1 MAHHTHARSPTLGGH
16 INQDRKLVH
25 ETTTNTNG
33 SDQRSASPDTVA
45 GSTPRTQGRGGDQ
58 SATEGAAEED
68 DEEDSS
74 TAKDIELDDETDADV
89 PAMPYSYR
97 RGGKGKGKR
106 PSIRVEPADDDE
118 SHAEDDENETMLMPN
133 KHPVNQLLMSN
144 KKRTFSNLSSTS
156 VLFGDDSTDQESFP
170 RRKLARKLSAAS
182 SIPLLTYKE
191 DDEPQVSYENAI
203 ESDDEDYSGVNLV
216 PDDDESDMEMM
227 EQQEESYI
235 LQEEQQATTL
245 LNEYRDARRLSLE
258 SCLSDN
264 IFDVTVPLDDTFM
277 ASLPDYG
284 FTPFFEPDALP
295 ASPVPM
301 AKRKF
306 SDGSAKRVRFDDD
319 VQVSDSSSSESSELD
334 SSVFPDLFMDQD
346 KIPPSLHQLLEMDY
360 DDDNGDMASPQSDAS
375 FWDFEQGESRITQV
389 DNSEESDG
397 ESSGESSGYESD
409 IGDTTDEEDFG
420 TDILP
425 RTPKH
430 SVLQRPAS
438 APGSRAATPKPFQR
452 SSRPIGRQIPPTR
465 GVFIHDESDQ
475 AIAVTNR
482 STKAVAFYR
491 PRTVLIPWIP
501 MTDYQS
507 STSGTVNN
515 SPRNSI
521 AQLNASDSENSNEV
535 FNNNINTDIMLTGI
549 FGSASGNDFAFG
561 NESIGPPEAFY
572 PFVSISSN
580 GNMGLVDEDEE
591 GSSSDEYDE
600 DLNLADFL
608 EIDTDDTDGD
618 EFDDEFDFTDVPAT
632 PASSSMPHPGSTPAA
647 PSSVTPNARARATSD
662 LMLQHFDRGVV
673 TAFRSNQNRYRDVAS
688 LPSDP
693 AARASVS
700 RPVRSGKSAEALI
713 TPLRKRTRSNRVAK
727 SPLKNGTTMNRSS
740 PLSGVTKATSRLQKS
755 VMGSPTKPH
764 GPPKMGKF
772 S

>member
-1 MAHHTHARSPTLGGH
+1 MAHLTHARSPTLGGH
-16 INQDRKLVH
+16 NNQDRKLVH
-25 ETTTNTNG
+25 EATTNTHRNH
-33 SDQRSASPDTVA
+33 QRSASPDTVG
-45 GSTPRTQGRGGDQ
+45 GSTPHTNGRGGDQ
-58 SATEGAAEED
+58 SATEGAADED

-74 TAKDIELDDETDADV
+74 TAKDNEQDDDETDADV
-89 PAMPYSYR
+89 PALPYSYA

-106 PSIRVEPADDDE
+106 PSIRIEPADDDE
-118 SHAEDDENETMLMPN
+118 SHAEDDDNVSELMPN

-170 RRKLARKLSAAS
+170 RRKMARKLSNAS

-191 DDEPQVSYENAI
+191 DEEPQVSYENAI
-203 ESDDEDYSGVNLV
+203 ESDDEDYSGVMNV

-235 LQEEQQATTL
+235 LQEEQSATNL

-258 SCLSDN
+258 SCFSDN
-264 IFDVTVPLDDTFM
+264 IFDVTAPLDDAFM
-277 ASLPDYG
+277 SGLPDYG

-334 SSVFPDLFMDQD
+334 SSVFPDLFLDQD
-346 KIPPSLHQLLEMDY
+346 KIPPSLHQLLDMDY

-375 FWDFEQGESRITQV
+375 FWDFEQNESRITQV
-389 DNSEESDG
+389 DNSDESDG

-409 IGDTTDEEDFG
+409 MGDTTDEEDFG

-425 RTPKH
+425 RTPKQ

-465 GVFIHDESDQ
+465 GIFIHDETDQ

-482 STKAVAFYR
+482 ATKAVSFYR
-491 PRTVLIPWIP
+491 PRTVMIPWIP
-501 MTDYQS
+501 LTDYQS

-535 FNNNINTDIMLTGI
+535 FNNGLSTDIMLSGI

-591 GSSSDEYDE
+591 GSSSDEYDD
-600 DLNLADFL
+600 DLNIADFL
-608 EIDTDDTDGD
+608 EFGDSGGDTDLDEDD
-618 EFDDEFDFTDVPAT
+618 EFDDTDVPAT
-632 PASSSMPHPGSTPAA
+632 PATSSMAHHGSTPAA
-647 PSSVTPNARARATSD
+647 PATVTPARKRTTSD
-662 LMLQHFDRGVV
+662 VMLEHFDRGVV

-740 PLSGVTKATSRLQKS
+740 PLSGVTKATSRLQNS
-755 VMGSPTKPH
+755 VMGSPR
-764 GPPKMGKF
+764 GPPKMGTF

>member
-1 MAHHTHARSPTLGGH
+1 MAHLTHARSPTLGGH
-16 INQDRKLVH
+16 NNQDRKLVH
-25 ETTTNTNG
+25 EATTNTHRNH
-33 SDQRSASPDTVA
+33 QRSASPDTVG
-45 GSTPRTQGRGGDQ
+45 GSTPHTNGRGGDQ
-58 SATEGAAEED
+58 SATEGAADED

-74 TAKDIELDDETDADV
+74 TAKDNEQDDDETDADV
-89 PAMPYSYR
+89 PALPYSYA

-106 PSIRVEPADDDE
+106 PSIRIEPADDDE
-118 SHAEDDENETMLMPN
+118 SHAEDDDNVSELMPN

-170 RRKLARKLSAAS
+170 RRKMARKLSNAS

-191 DDEPQVSYENAI
+191 DEEPQVSYENAI
-203 ESDDEDYSGVNLV
+203 ESDDEDYSGVMNV

-235 LQEEQQATTL
+235 LQEEQSATNL

-258 SCLSDN
+258 SCFSDN
-264 IFDVTVPLDDTFM
+264 IFDVTAPLDDAFM
-277 ASLPDYG
+277 SGLPDYG

-334 SSVFPDLFMDQD
+334 SSVFPDLFLDQD
-346 KIPPSLHQLLEMDY
+346 KIPPSLHQLLDMDY

-375 FWDFEQGESRITQV
+375 FWDFEQNESRITQV
-389 DNSEESDG
+389 DNSDESDG

-409 IGDTTDEEDFG
+409 MGDTTDEEDFG

-425 RTPKH
+425 RTPKQ

-465 GVFIHDESDQ
+465 GIFIHDETDQ

-482 STKAVAFYR
+482 ATKAVSFYR
-491 PRTVLIPWIP
+491 PRTVMIPWIP
-501 MTDYQS
+501 LTDYQS

-535 FNNNINTDIMLTGI
+535 FNNGLSTDIMLSGI

-572 PFVSISSN
+572 PF
-580 GNMGLVDEDEE
+580 
-591 GSSSDEYDE
+591 GSSSDEYDD
-600 DLNLADFL
+600 DLNIADFL
-608 EIDTDDTDGD
+608 EFGDSGGDTDLDEDD
-618 EFDDEFDFTDVPAT
+618 EFDDTDVPAT
-632 PASSSMPHPGSTPAA
+632 PATSSMAHHGSTPAA
-647 PSSVTPNARARATSD
+647 PATVTPARKRTTSD
-662 LMLQHFDRGVV
+662 VMLEHFDRGVV

-740 PLSGVTKATSRLQKS
+740 PLSGVTKATSRLQNS
-755 VMGSPTKPH
+755 VMGSPR
-764 GPPKMGKF
+764 GPPKMGTF